1 MEREP
6 PDIASQKIVD
16 RLKKQ
21 EPSKSQPATG
31 KET

>member
-21 EPSKSQPATG
+21 EPEQKEPATG